1 MWDERVPI
9 HVASDFYDLEAFKA
23 GRDALRGFE
32 VDEVGDVNGKSLLH
46 LQCHLGTDTLSWAAR
61 GARVTGLDFS
71 PQAVSVA
78 RELANSFGWDDSTAR
93 FVEADVYD
101 AVSAVEGQRY
111 DIVYTGLGALCW
123 LPDVPRWAHTVARL
137 LNPGGFLYL
146 SEFHP
151 VGTSLSEQ
159 DPSQFAIDYF
169 HREALVYE
177 DGGTYAAK
185 DAKTHSNRAVE
196 WQHPVSE
203 VVTSLVGA
211 GLRLELLREWD
222 FTLFEH
228 TAGMVK
234 GRDTSGRSGSGAT
247 VFRLPPGTPRV
258 PLMYSLRASAGGP
271 SA

>member
-1 MWDERVPI
+1 MWDERVPL
-9 HVASDFYDLEAFKA
+9 HVASDFYDLAAFRA

-71 PQAVSVA
+71 PQAVCAA
-78 RELANSFGWDDSTAR
+78 RELTKSLGWDESTAR

-101 AVSAVEGQRY
+101 AVPAVDGQRH

-137 LNPGGFLYL
+137 LKPGGFLYL
-146 SEFHP
+146 AEFHP
-151 VGTSLSEQ
+151 VGTSLSER
-159 DPSQFAIDYF
+159 DPSRFAIDYF

-177 DGGTYAAK
+177 DEGTYAAK
-185 DAKTHSNRAVE
+185 GAETHGNRSVE

-203 VVTSLVGA
+203 VVTSLIEA
-211 GLRLELLREWD
+211 GLRLEFLREWD

-234 GRDTSGRSGSGAT
+234 CRDTSGRSGSGAT
-247 VFRLPPGTPRV
+247 AFRLPPGAPRV
-258 PLMYSLRASAGGP
+258 PLMYSLRASA
-271 SA
+271 